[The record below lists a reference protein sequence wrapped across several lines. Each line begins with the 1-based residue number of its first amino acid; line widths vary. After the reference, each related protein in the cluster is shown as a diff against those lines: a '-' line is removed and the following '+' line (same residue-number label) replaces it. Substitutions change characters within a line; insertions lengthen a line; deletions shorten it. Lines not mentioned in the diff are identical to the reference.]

1 MSKLSIA
8 FLSVFYPFRGGI
20 AQFNNELFTSLKED
34 SAVSAYNFTKQY
46 PAILFPGKT
55 QLVDKQDP
63 DPSINATAVLN
74 SVNPLSYLATS
85 KLINKQNPDVMITSY
100 WMPFF
105 APALGKSISGVKAKK
120 VALLHNVIPH
130 EKRFFD
136 DAFNKYYLSKNNAFI
151 VLSDTVKNQ
160 LLSYIPD
167 AKYIQIPHPVYSH
180 FGKILDKSDSKISL
194 GINPERKVVL
204 FFGFIR
210 KYKGLDLLIE
220 ALSTYDD
227 NFTLLIAGES
237 YENEGELTE
246 QLAAAGIEGEK
257 LCKCVKYIPDDEVK
271 LYFSA
276 SDVCV
281 LPYRTATQSG
291 IAAIAKHFEVPMVVT
306 PVGELPNEVNHD
318 HDGIV
323 CDDVSPQSIKQGI
336 IKAVANQVAFQE
348 YTRKDN
354 KENTFGNFG
363 KKVLEFINT
372 L

>member
-1 MSKLSIA
+1 MSKLNIA

-20 AQFNNELFTSLKED
+20 AQFNNELFTSLKEE
-34 SAVSAYNFTKQY
+34 STVSAYNFTQQY
-46 PAILFPGKT
+46 PKFLFPGKT
-55 QLVDKQDP
+55 QFVDKLDP
-63 DPSINATAVLN
+63 DPNINATAVLS
-74 SVNPLSYLATS
+74 SVNPLTYFSTS
-85 KLINKQNPDVMITSY
+85 KLINNQNPDVVISSY

-136 DAFNKYYLSKNNAFI
+136 DAFNKYYLSKNDAFI
-151 VLSDTVKNQ
+151 VLSNTVKNQ
-160 LLSYIPD
+160 LLSYVPD

-180 FGKILDKSDSKISL
+180 FGKLLDKTESKITL
-194 GINPERKVVL
+194 GINPERKVIL

-210 KYKGLDLLIE
+210 NYKGLDLLIE

-237 YENEGELTE
+237 YENEEELVKQLTE
-246 QLAAAGIEGEK
+246 AGIEGEK

-276 SDVCV
+276 SDVCA
-281 LPYRTATQSG
+281 LPYRSATQSG

-306 PVGELPNEVNHD
+306 PVGELPNEVSHN

-323 CDDVSPQSIKQGI
+323 CDDVTAQSIKQGI
-336 IKAVANQVAFQE
+336 IKAVANQEAFQE
-348 YTRKDN
+348 NTRKDN
-354 KENTFGNFG
+354 KENTFENFG
-363 KKVLEFINT
+363 KRVLDFIST